1 MIVHARTPMD
11 NFLKWAWERISAEF
25 GEKDK
30 SPAPSQSKRPKQ
42 TQDQIRGDL
51 IRRLFA
57 VAISV
62 GAASTLSRMHW
73 VTNGCWPDLREWQQ
87 LSILVAATVATVLSW
102 DGYLMSIEDRPLMGF
117 WRFAVDVALVFIY
130 MFLLM
135 TSQHRTWWLFIHALT
150 FVLYVIWDYLTV
162 REHTDKYY
170 PSNAIPE
177 PNKRSVCEIYI
188 AGLEDRDRPSRSPII
203 TLGWALYFCL
213 LYLIN
218 KRGLDDRV
226 FGATIFALAGL
237 ILYRQ
242 DKKYRWTLRARSLV
256 TVGLLIASGIYICF
270 GPGDR
275 TIWTVAGPYIGPTY
289 CVPENTQSPS

>member
-1 MIVHARTPMD
+1 MGV
-11 NFLKWAWERISAEF
+11 
-25 GEKDK
+25 
-30 SPAPSQSKRPKQ
+30 PKQ
-42 TQDQIRGDL
+42 TQAEIRGDL

-62 GAASTLSRMHW
+62 GAANTLSRMQW
-73 VTNGCWPDLREWQQ
+73 VTNGCWPDLHEWQQ

-102 DGYLMSIEDRPLMGF
+102 DGYLLSIEDRPLLGF
-117 WRFAVDVALVFIY
+117 WRFAIDITLVFIY

-150 FVLYVIWDYLTV
+150 FVLYVVWDFLTI

-170 PSNAIPE
+170 PPDAIPE
-177 PNKRSVCEIYI
+177 PNKRSILDVYI
-188 AGLEDRDRPSRSPII
+188 GGLEDRDRPSRSPII
-203 TLGWALYFCL
+203 TIGWAIYFCL

-226 FGATIFALAGL
+226 FTTTIFALAGL

-242 DKKYRWTLRARSLV
+242 DKKYRWILKTRSLAV
-256 TVGLLIASGIYICF
+256 VGLLIVSGFNICF
-270 GPGDR
+270 GPRDR
-275 TIWTVAGPYIGPTY
+275 VIWEVVGPYIGSTY